1 VNYREVKCL
10 LLESA
15 TIDINVTGLKNI

>member
-10 LLESA
+10 RLESA
-15 TIDINVTGLKNI
+15 TIDINITGLKNM